1 MSTCN
6 GITKAYKTRHQTLAK
21 RNALK
26 KKHALLQKLHK
37 IVCNSFPLQTLVF
50 IMVFQRKSLSALF
63 A

>member
-26 KKHALLQKLHK
+26 KKTCAATK
-37 IVCNSFPLQTLVF
+37 ITYNCL
-50 IMVFQRKSLSALF
+50 
-63 A
+63 

>member
-1 MSTCN
+1 MGLLRRIKS
-6 GITKAYKTRHQTLAK
+6 RHQTLAK